1 MRFDMRRALAL
12 AALGAALLTAAA
24 CSSGTDSTTSSSS
37 PSAAATSAKPD
48 YTANSKTVCTEIKT
62 KLSTMPSDATIQAA
76 VTAAIKGKKTQA
88 EITAATVVAVKKVLV
103 DWVAQIKDTA
113 ATAEDPELKAA
124 ILATEA
130 DMETAINGLTS
141 LDDIEKSLT
150 AIDEKDGSKKASALC
165 KAAGVD
171 LDS

>member
-1 MRFDMRRALAL
+1 MRRALAL
-12 AALGAALLTAAA
+12 TALGAALLTAAA
-24 CSSGTDSTTSSSS
+24 CGSSTDTTTSGS
-37 PSAAATSAKPD
+37 PSTAATSAKPD
-48 YTANSKTVCTEIKT
+48 YTANTKTVCTELKT
-62 KLSTMPSDATIQAA
+62 KLSTMPSDTTLQTA
-76 VTAAIKGKKTQA
+76 VTEAIKGKKTQA

-103 DWVAQIKDTA
+103 DWVAQVKDTA

-124 ILATEA
+124 LLATEA

-141 LDDIEKSLT
+141 LDDIEKSLA
-150 AIDEKDGSKKASALC
+150 AIDQKDGSKKATTLC